1 MSKKD
6 FKTGL
11 NTLIG
16 DTSTPE
22 PATFTSEP
30 KEERATFI
38 LPANLHDELKAIAY
52 WERLKLKE
60 VVKEAL
66 TAYVEKYKIEKGDLL
81 PIPERGK

>member
-22 PATFTSEP
+22 PTTPTSDP

-38 LPANLHDELKAIAY
+38 LPVNLHDELKAIAY

-66 TAYVEKYKIEKGDLL
+66 TAYIERYKAEKGDLL